1 MILKAFKEK
10 SNQKYVNNLLA
21 ARKASV
27 SANKIVSVGVL
38 LNAVEFDDFE
48 NFNTFFKTLN
58 LNSPKHKILTYSSE
72 DSVVH
77 NQWDSFFGPKDI
89 GWKGKI
95 KNIDLQAFIDTD
107 YDVLICYYKENILE
121 LNQVT
126 AMSKA
131 NFKVGISNADERL
144 FDLIIDVKPKQF
156 ELFKIEFKKYLHI
169 LKKI

>member
-21 ARKASV
+21 ARKAIV
-27 SANKIVSVGVL
+27 NGNKIVSVGVL

-48 NFNTFFKTLN
+48 SFNLFFKTLN
-58 LNSPKHKILTYSSE
+58 LNSPKHKILTFSSE

-95 KNIDLQAFIDTD
+95 KSIDLQTFIDTD

-121 LNQVT
+121 LNQVA

-131 NFKVGISNADERL
+131 NFKVGISNTDERL

-156 ELFKIEFKKYLHI
+156 ELFKTEFNKYLNI
-169 LKKI
+169 LNKL